1 MAENET
7 QESWEQ
13 IQAFIEAKNAEALDE
28 YLDMLSPAQ
37 VARAISHLDDAAQVG
52 LLTLLKPDDAAD
64 LLEELSDVQGADILE
79 KLSAASA
86 AAILDVTESDH
97 RVDVLGEMDSTDAE
111 AILGS
116 MTRDQADDARRLL
129 RYSEDT
135 AGGIM
140 ITEFLAYPSSWR
152 VAGVLSDLRKNAEQ
166 YADYSVQYVYVES
179 DTRVLV
185 GVVPLRDLVL
195 ARDEVSLAKIM
206 IANPIYVTAD
216 ASLEEIEQLFDR
228 FGFIGLPVTDKKGRL
243 IGVVRR
249 SDAEEAV
256 SERTEKTFMRFSGIV
271 LGDELRDMSFATRSL
286 GRLCWLVLNMFLNV
300 IAAIV
305 IIFYEATI
313 ETVVALAVVLPVICN
328 MSGCSGNQAIAVSI
342 RELTLGVIDPRDVVR
357 VALKEIQT
365 GVFNGVI
372 LGLLLG
378 TVTYL
383 WKGNPYLG
391 IVVGGALAL
400 NTLWAVILGGSVP
413 LVLRRFKVDP
423 AIAAAPILT
432 TIIDMCGFFL
442 VLSFA
447 AYAVNKGVL

>member
-1 MAENET
+1 M
-7 QESWEQ
+7 
-13 IQAFIEAKNAEALDE
+13 
-28 YLDMLSPAQ
+28 
-37 VARAISHLDDAAQVG
+37 
-52 LLTLLKPDDAAD
+52 
-64 LLEELSDVQGADILE
+64 
-79 KLSAASA
+79 
-86 AAILDVTESDH
+86 TESDH
-97 RVDVLGEMDSTDAE
+97 RVDVLGEMDSMDAE
-111 AILGS
+111 VILGS
-116 MTRDQADDARRLL
+116 MTRDQADEARRLL
-129 RYSEDT
+129 WYSEDT

-152 VAGVLSDLRKNAEQ
+152 VADVLSDLRKNAEQ
-166 YADYSVQYVYVES
+166 HADYSVQYAYVES
-179 DTRVLV
+179 DARVLV

-195 ARDEVSLAKIM
+195 ARDDVSLAKIM

-216 ASLEEIEQLFDR
+216 ASLEEIEQFFDR

-300 IAAIV
+300 IAAVVIV
-305 IIFYEATI
+305 FYQATI
-313 ETVVALAVVLPVICN
+313 EAVVALAVVLPVICN

-342 RELTLGVIDPRDVVR
+342 RELTLGVIDPRDVLR
-357 VALKEIQT
+357 VALKEIQV
-365 GVFNGVI
+365 GVFNGVV
-372 LGLLLG
+372 LGGMLG
-378 TVTYL
+378 GITCL

-391 IVVGGALAL
+391 IVVGGALAF

-442 VLSFA
+442 VLSFV